1 MIEED
6 VLDLTQ
12 LLEELILL
20 LVSIELVQL
29 LYHIYK
35 MRTYEKKIDKHLIK
49 MDEHILKM
57 NQHVSEIE
65 ERMTKLDKFL
75 EKSRKSEW
83 LENFYLKT
91 ILFFR
96 PLDFEIIV
104 SSGFF
109 SWNKFKLSLFS
120 FSV

>member
-1 MIEED
+1 M
-6 VLDLTQ
+6 DLTQ

-29 LYHIYK
+29 FYHIYK

-57 NQHVSEIE
+57 DQHVNELE

-75 EKSRKSEW
+75 EKPRKSE
-83 LENFYLKT
+83 
-91 ILFFR
+91 
-96 PLDFEIIV
+96 
-104 SSGFF
+104 
-109 SWNKFKLSLFS
+109 
-120 FSV
+120 